1 MHTALCCKAYFL
13 AKVVFPEPDNPV
25 TSNIGMLFMPHF
37 SRLKQSGGSSL
48 NNLIFILKTPVI

>member
-1 MHTALCCKAYFL
+1 MVSKARE
-13 AKVVFPEPDNPV
+13 VFPEPDNPV